1 MKNTNSRNNVAGSAS
16 NVYEASVGMRALNR
30 AGQNPQMKG
39 IVQEIMYCDKYNTNM
54 GNILNGHHMDLT
66 KSTTAHMKDVIAKN
80 SAGKVVGHAQLKDTI
95 SNAGVRKTVQQIE
108 SGHYSKTRVIGTEE
122 TAAKVNKVL
131 EKHGFKQRVESSGI
145 SSKTTSRIADKTLG
159 KMPTISTMSSA
170 AKAGGV
176 TGAAVGAGMEAI
188 SSIGDLLE
196 GDKSAGEAAVDVAVA
211 GVKGGVTGAVS
222 GAIGSAAA
230 GVTGSAITAA
240 TTATTVGSA
249 VAGTAVG
256 AAAIAAAPVVAAV
269 AAPMIVF
276 GLLDSLFDD

>member
-1 MKNTNSRNNVAGSAS
+1 
-16 NVYEASVGMRALNR
+16 
-30 AGQNPQMKG
+30 
-39 IVQEIMYCDKYNTNM
+39 MYCDKYNTNM

-95 SNAGVRKTVQQIE
+95 SNAGVRKTVQQIN

-131 EKHGFKQRVESSGI
+131 EKYGVKQRVESSGI

-188 SSIGDLLE
+188 SSIGDWME
-196 GDKSAGEAAVDVAVA
+196 GNKSAGEAAADVAVA

-222 GAIGSAAA
+222 GVIGSAAA
-230 GVTGSAITAA
+230 GATGSAIAA
-240 TTATTVGSA
+240 ATATTVGSA

-269 AAPMIVF
+269 AAPMVVF
-276 GLLDSLFDD
+276 GLLGSLFDD

>member
-1 MKNTNSRNNVAGSAS
+1 MKNTNVRNNVAGSAS

-30 AGQNPQMKG
+30 AGQNPQIKG
-39 IVQEIMYCDKYNTNM
+39 IVHEIVYCDKYNLNL
-54 GNILNGHHMDLT
+54 GNILNGRHMDLT

-95 SNAGVRKTVQQIE
+95 SNAGVRKTVQQIK

-131 EKHGFKQRVESSGI
+131 EKCGVKQRVESSGI

-159 KMPTISTMSSA
+159 KMPTISTLPSA

-188 SSIGDLLE
+188 SSIGDWLE
-196 GDKSAGEAAVDVAVA
+196 GDKSAGEVAADVAVA

-222 GAIGSAAA
+222 GVIGSAAA
-230 GVTGSAITAA
+230 GATGSAIAA
-240 TTATTVGSA
+240 ATATTVGSA

-269 AAPMIVF
+269 AAPMVVF
-276 GLLDSLFDD
+276 GLLGSLFDD

>member
-95 SNAGVRKTVQQIE
+95 SNAGVRKTVQQIK

-131 EKHGFKQRVESSGI
+131 EKCSVKQRVESSGI

-159 KMPTISTMSSA
+159 KMPTISTLPSA

-188 SSIGDLLE
+188 SSIGDWLE
-196 GDKSAGEAAVDVAVA
+196 GDKSAGEAAADVAVA

-222 GAIGSAAA
+222 GVIGSAAA
-230 GVTGSAITAA
+230 GATGSAIAA
-240 TTATTVGSA
+240 ATATTVGSA

-269 AAPMIVF
+269 AAPMVVF
-276 GLLDSLFDD
+276 GLLGSLFGD

>member
-54 GNILNGHHMDLT
+54 GNILNGRHMNLT
-66 KSTTAHMKDVIAKN
+66 KSTTAHMKDVIAKD
-80 SAGKVVGHAQLKDTI
+80 SAGRVVSHAQLKDTI
-95 SNAGVRKTVQQIE
+95 SNAGVRKTVQQIK

-131 EKHGFKQRVESSGI
+131 EKYGVKQRVESSGI

-159 KMPTISTMSSA
+159 KMPTISTLSSA

-188 SSIGDLLE
+188 SSIGDWLE
-196 GDKSAGEAAVDVAVA
+196 DDKSAGEAAADVAVA

-222 GAIGSAAA
+222 GVIGSAAA
-230 GVTGSAITAA
+230 GATGSAIAA
-240 TTATTVGSA
+240 ATATTVGSA

-269 AAPMIVF
+269 AAPMVVF
-276 GLLDSLFDD
+276 GLLGSLFGD

>member
-1 MKNTNSRNNVAGSAS
+1 MKNTNFRNNVAGSAS

-95 SNAGVRKTVQQIE
+95 SNAGVRKTVQQIK

-131 EKHGFKQRVESSGI
+131 EISGVKQRVESSGI

-188 SSIGDLLE
+188 SSIGDWLE
-196 GDKSAGEAAVDVAVA
+196 GDKSAGEAAADVAVA

-222 GAIGSAAA
+222 GVIGSAAA
-230 GVTGSAITAA
+230 GATGSAIAAA
-240 TTATTVGSA
+240 TTTTVGSA

-269 AAPMIVF
+269 AAPMVVF
-276 GLLDSLFDD
+276 GLLGSLFDD

>member
-95 SNAGVRKTVQQIE
+95 SNAGVRKTVQQIK

-131 EKHGFKQRVESSGI
+131 EKCGVKQRVESSGI

-159 KMPTISTMSSA
+159 KMPTISTVSSA
-170 AKAGGV
+170 ARAGGV

-196 GDKSAGEAAVDVAVA
+196 GDKSVGEAAVDVAVA

-230 GVTGSAITAA
+230 GATGSAIAAA
-240 TTATTVGSA
+240 TTTTVGSA

-269 AAPMIVF
+269 AAPMVVF
-276 GLLDSLFDD
+276 GLLGSLFDD

>member
-1 MKNTNSRNNVAGSAS
+1 
-16 NVYEASVGMRALNR
+16 
-30 AGQNPQMKG
+30 MKG

-54 GNILNGHHMDLT
+54 GNILNGRHMDLT
-66 KSTTAHMKDVIAKN
+66 KSTTAHMKDVIAKD
-80 SAGKVVGHAQLKDTI
+80 SAGRVVSHAQLKDTI
-95 SNAGVRKTVQQIE
+95 SNAGVRKTVQQIK

-131 EKHGFKQRVESSGI
+131 EKYGVKQRVESSGI

-159 KMPTISTMSSA
+159 KMPTISTLSSA

-188 SSIGDLLE
+188 SSIGDWLE
-196 GDKSAGEAAVDVAVA
+196 DDKSAGEAAADVAVA

-222 GAIGSAAA
+222 GVIGSAAA
-230 GVTGSAITAA
+230 GATGSAIAA
-240 TTATTVGSA
+240 ATATTVGSA

-269 AAPMIVF
+269 AAPMVVF
-276 GLLDSLFDD
+276 GLLGSLFGD

>member
-1 MKNTNSRNNVAGSAS
+1 MKNTNVRNNVAGSAS

-39 IVQEIMYCDKYNTNM
+39 VAHEIMCCDKYNLNP
-54 GNILNGHHMDLT
+54 GNILNGRHMDLT

-95 SNAGVRKTVQQIE
+95 SNAGVRKTVQQIN

-131 EKHGFKQRVESSGI
+131 EKYGVKQRVESSGI

-159 KMPTISTMSSA
+159 KMPTISAVSSA

-188 SSIGDLLE
+188 SSIGDWLE
-196 GDKSAGEAAVDVAVA
+196 GDKSAGEAAADVAVA

-222 GAIGSAAA
+222 GVIGSAAA
-230 GVTGSAITAA
+230 GATGSAIAA
-240 TTATTVGSA
+240 ATATTVGSA

-269 AAPMIVF
+269 AAPMVVF
-276 GLLDSLFDD
+276 GLLGSLFGD

>member
-1 MKNTNSRNNVAGSAS
+1 MKNTNVRNNVAGSAS

-39 IVQEIMYCDKYNTNM
+39 IVHEIVYCDKYNLNL
-54 GNILNGHHMDLT
+54 GNILNGRHMDLT

-95 SNAGVRKTVQQIE
+95 SNAGVRKTVQQIN

-131 EKHGFKQRVESSGI
+131 EKCGVKQRVESSGI

-159 KMPTISTMSSA
+159 KMPTISTVSSA
-170 AKAGGV
+170 ARAGGV
-176 TGAAVGAGMEAI
+176 TGAAVGAGIEAI

-240 TTATTVGSA
+240 TATTVGSA

>member
-95 SNAGVRKTVQQIE
+95 SNAGVRKTVQQIK

-131 EKHGFKQRVESSGI
+131 EKCGVKQRVESSGI

-188 SSIGDLLE
+188 SSIGDWLE
-196 GDKSAGEAAVDVAVA
+196 GDKSAGEAAADVAVA

-222 GAIGSAAA
+222 GVIGSAAA
-230 GVTGSAITAA
+230 GATGSAIAA
-240 TTATTVGSA
+240 ATATTVGSA

-269 AAPMIVF
+269 AAPMVVF
-276 GLLDSLFDD
+276 GLLGSLFDD

>member
-1 MKNTNSRNNVAGSAS
+1 MKNTNFRNNVAGSAS

-39 IVQEIMYCDKYNTNM
+39 VAHEIMCCDKYNLNP
-54 GNILNGHHMDLT
+54 GNILNGRHMDLT

-95 SNAGVRKTVQQIE
+95 SNAGVRKTVQQIK

-131 EKHGFKQRVESSGI
+131 EKCGVKQRVESSGI

-188 SSIGDLLE
+188 SSIGDWME
-196 GDKSAGEAAVDVAVA
+196 GNKSAGEAAADVAVA

-222 GAIGSAAA
+222 GVIGSAAA
-230 GVTGSAITAA
+230 GATGSAIAA
-240 TTATTVGSA
+240 ATATTVGSA

-269 AAPMIVF
+269 AAPMVVF
-276 GLLDSLFDD
+276 GLLGSLFDD

>member
-95 SNAGVRKTVQQIE
+95 SNAGVRKTVQQIK

-131 EKHGFKQRVESSGI
+131 EKYGVKQRVESSGI

-188 SSIGDLLE
+188 SSIGDWME
-196 GDKSAGEAAVDVAVA
+196 GNKSAGEAAADVAVA

-222 GAIGSAAA
+222 GVIGSAAA
-230 GVTGSAITAA
+230 GATGSAIAAA
-240 TTATTVGSA
+240 TATAVGSA

-269 AAPMIVF
+269 AAPMVVF
-276 GLLDSLFDD
+276 GLLGSLFDD

>member
-80 SAGKVVGHAQLKDTI
+80 SVGKVVGHAQLKDTI
-95 SNAGVRKTVQQIE
+95 SNAGVRKTVQQIK

-131 EKHGFKQRVESSGI
+131 EKYGVKQRVESSGI

-188 SSIGDLLE
+188 SSIGDWME
-196 GDKSAGEAAVDVAVA
+196 GNKSAGEAVADVAVA

-222 GAIGSAAA
+222 GVIGSAAA
-230 GVTGSAITAA
+230 GATGSAIAA
-240 TTATTVGSA
+240 ATATTVGSA

-256 AAAIAAAPVVAAV
+256 AAAIAA
-269 AAPMIVF
+269 PMVVF
-276 GLLDSLFDD
+276 GLLGSLFDD

>member
-1 MKNTNSRNNVAGSAS
+1 MKNTNTRNNVAGSAS

-30 AGQNPQMKG
+30 AGYCPQLKG
-39 IVQEIMYCDKYNTNM
+39 HVNEIMYCDKYNLNP
-54 GNILNGHHMDLT
+54 GNILNGRHMDLT

-122 TAAKVNKVL
+122 TAAKVNKDL
-131 EKHGFKQRVESSGI
+131 EKYGVKQRVENSGI

-159 KMPTISTMSSA
+159 KMPTISTTFSA

-188 SSIGDLLE
+188 SSIGDWLE
-196 GDKSAGEAAVDVAVA
+196 SDKSAGEAAADVVVA

-222 GAIGSAAA
+222 GVIGSTAA

-240 TTATTVGSA
+240 TATTVGSA

-276 GLLDSLFDD
+276 GLLGSLFDD

>member
-80 SAGKVVGHAQLKDTI
+80 SAGKVVSHAQLKDTI
-95 SNAGVRKTVQQIE
+95 SNAGVRKTVQQIK

-131 EKHGFKQRVESSGI
+131 EKYGVKQRVESSGI

-159 KMPTISTMSSA
+159 KMPTISTLSSA

-188 SSIGDLLE
+188 SSIGDWLE
-196 GDKSAGEAAVDVAVA
+196 GDKSAGEAAADVAVA

-222 GAIGSAAA
+222 GVIGSAAA
-230 GVTGSAITAA
+230 GATGSAIAA
-240 TTATTVGSA
+240 ATATTVGSA

-269 AAPMIVF
+269 AAPLVVF
-276 GLLDSLFDD
+276 GLLGSLFGD

>member
-1 MKNTNSRNNVAGSAS
+1 MKNTNVRNNVAGSAS

-39 IVQEIMYCDKYNTNM
+39 VAHEIMCCDKYNLNP
-54 GNILNGHHMDLT
+54 GNILNGRHMDLT

-95 SNAGVRKTVQQIE
+95 SNAGVRKTVQQIN

-131 EKHGFKQRVESSGI
+131 EKYGVKQRVESSGI

-188 SSIGDLLE
+188 SSIGDWME
-196 GDKSAGEAAVDVAVA
+196 GNKSAGEAAADVAVA

-222 GAIGSAAA
+222 GVIGSAAA
-230 GVTGSAITAA
+230 GATGSAIAA
-240 TTATTVGSA
+240 ATATTVGSA

-269 AAPMIVF
+269 AAPMVVF
-276 GLLDSLFDD
+276 GLLGSLFDD

>member
-95 SNAGVRKTVQQIE
+95 SNAGVRKTVQQIK

-131 EKHGFKQRVESSGI
+131 EKCGVKQRVESSGI

-159 KMPTISTMSSA
+159 KMPTISTLPSA

-188 SSIGDLLE
+188 SSIGDWLE
-196 GDKSAGEAAVDVAVA
+196 GDKSAGEAAADVAVA

-222 GAIGSAAA
+222 GVIGSAAA
-230 GVTGSAITAA
+230 GATGSAIAA
-240 TTATTVGSA
+240 ATATTVGSA

-269 AAPMIVF
+269 AAPMVVF
-276 GLLDSLFDD
+276 GLLGSLFGD

>member
-54 GNILNGHHMDLT
+54 GNILNGRHMDLT
-66 KSTTAHMKDVIAKN
+66 KSTTAHMKDVIAKD
-80 SAGKVVGHAQLKDTI
+80 SAGRVVSHAQLKDTI
-95 SNAGVRKTVQQIE
+95 SNAGVRKTVQQIK

-131 EKHGFKQRVESSGI
+131 EKYGVKQRVESSGI

-159 KMPTISTMSSA
+159 KMPTISTLSSA

-188 SSIGDLLE
+188 SSIGDWLE
-196 GDKSAGEAAVDVAVA
+196 DDKSAGEAAADVAVA

-222 GAIGSAAA
+222 GVIGSAAA
-230 GVTGSAITAA
+230 GATGSAIAA
-240 TTATTVGSA
+240 ATATTVGSA

-256 AAAIAAAPVVAAV
+256 AAAIAAAPVVASV
-269 AAPMIVF
+269 AAPMVVF
-276 GLLDSLFDD
+276 GLLGSLFGD

>member
-1 MKNTNSRNNVAGSAS
+1 MKNTNSRNNIAGSAS

-54 GNILNGHHMDLT
+54 GNILNGRHMDLT
-66 KSTTAHMKDVIAKN
+66 KSTTAHMKDVIAKD
-80 SAGKVVGHAQLKDTI
+80 SAGRVVRHAQLKDTI
-95 SNAGVRKTVQQIE
+95 SNAGVRKTVQQIK

-131 EKHGFKQRVESSGI
+131 EKYGVKQRVESSGI

-159 KMPTISTMSSA
+159 KMPTISTLSSA

-188 SSIGDLLE
+188 SSIGDWLE
-196 GDKSAGEAAVDVAVA
+196 DDKSAGEAAADVAVA

-222 GAIGSAAA
+222 GVIGSAAA
-230 GVTGSAITAA
+230 GATGSAIAA
-240 TTATTVGSA
+240 ATATTVGSA

-269 AAPMIVF
+269 AAPMVVF
-276 GLLDSLFDD
+276 GLLGSLFGD

>member
-1 MKNTNSRNNVAGSAS
+1 MKNTNFCNNVAGSAS

-39 IVQEIMYCDKYNTNM
+39 VAHEIMCCDKYNLNP
-54 GNILNGHHMDLT
+54 GNILNGRHMDLT

-95 SNAGVRKTVQQIE
+95 SNAGVRKTVQQIK

-131 EKHGFKQRVESSGI
+131 EKCGVKQRVESSGI

-188 SSIGDLLE
+188 SSIGDWME
-196 GDKSAGEAAVDVAVA
+196 GNKSAGEAAADVAVA

-222 GAIGSAAA
+222 GVIGSAAA
-230 GVTGSAITAA
+230 GATGSAIAA
-240 TTATTVGSA
+240 ATATTVGSA

-269 AAPMIVF
+269 AAPMVVF
-276 GLLDSLFDD
+276 GLLGSLFDD

>member
-1 MKNTNSRNNVAGSAS
+1 MKNTNVRNNVAGSAS

-30 AGQNPQMKG
+30 AGYCPQLKG
-39 IVQEIMYCDKYNTNM
+39 HVNEIMYCDKYNLNP
-54 GNILNGHHMDLT
+54 GNILNGRHMDLT

-131 EKHGFKQRVESSGI
+131 EKYGVKQRVENSGI

-159 KMPTISTMSSA
+159 KMPTISTTFSA

-188 SSIGDLLE
+188 SSIGDWLE
-196 GDKSAGEAAVDVAVA
+196 GDKSAGEAAADVVVA

-222 GAIGSAAA
+222 GVIGSTAA

-240 TTATTVGSA
+240 TATTVGSA

-269 AAPMIVF
+269 AAPMVVF
-276 GLLDSLFDD
+276 GLLGSLFDD

>member
-1 MKNTNSRNNVAGSAS
+1 MKNTNFRNNVAGSAS

-39 IVQEIMYCDKYNTNM
+39 VAHEIMCCDKYNLNP
-54 GNILNGHHMDLT
+54 GNILNGRHMDLT

-95 SNAGVRKTVQQIE
+95 SNAGVRKTVQQIK

-122 TAAKVNKVL
+122 TAAQVNKVL
-131 EKHGFKQRVESSGI
+131 EKCGVKQRVESSGI

-159 KMPTISTMSSA
+159 KMPTISTVSSA
-170 AKAGGV
+170 ATAGGV

-240 TTATTVGSA
+240 TTTTVGSA

-276 GLLDSLFDD
+276 GLLGSLFDD

>member
-1 MKNTNSRNNVAGSAS
+1 MKNTNTRNNVAGSAS

-30 AGQNPQMKG
+30 AGQNPQLRG
-39 IVQEIMYCDKYNTNM
+39 IVHEILYCDQYNTNM

-131 EKHGFKQRVESSGI
+131 EKYGVKQRVESSGI

-170 AKAGGV
+170 ARAGGV

-240 TTATTVGSA
+240 TTTTVGSA

-276 GLLDSLFDD
+276 GLLGSLFDD

>member
-1 MKNTNSRNNVAGSAS
+1 MKNTNFRNNVAGSAS

-30 AGQNPQMKG
+30 VGQNPQMKG
-39 IVQEIMYCDKYNTNM
+39 VAHEIMCCDKYNLNP
-54 GNILNGHHMDLT
+54 GNILNGRHMDLT

-95 SNAGVRKTVQQIE
+95 SNAGVRKTVQQIN

-131 EKHGFKQRVESSGI
+131 EKCGVKQRVESSGI

-159 KMPTISTMSSA
+159 KMPTISTLSSA

-188 SSIGDLLE
+188 SSIGDWLE
-196 GDKSAGEAAVDVAVA
+196 GDKSAGEAAADVAVA

-222 GAIGSAAA
+222 GVIGSAAA
-230 GVTGSAITAA
+230 GATGSAIAA
-240 TTATTVGSA
+240 ATATTVGSA

-269 AAPMIVF
+269 AAPMVVF
-276 GLLDSLFDD
+276 GLLGSLFDD

>member
-1 MKNTNSRNNVAGSAS
+1 MKNTNTRNNVAGSAS

-30 AGQNPQMKG
+30 AGYCPQLKG
-39 IVQEIMYCDKYNTNM
+39 HVNEIMYCDKYNLNP
-54 GNILNGHHMDLT
+54 GNILNGRHMDLT

-131 EKHGFKQRVESSGI
+131 EKYGVKQRVENSGI

-159 KMPTISTMSSA
+159 KMPTISTTFSA

-188 SSIGDLLE
+188 SSIGDWLE
-196 GDKSAGEAAVDVAVA
+196 GDKSAGEAAADVAVA

-222 GAIGSAAA
+222 GVIGSTAA

-240 TTATTVGSA
+240 TATTVGSA

-276 GLLDSLFDD
+276 GLLGSLFDD